1 MNKVTEEQ
9 FNLAVQSVISEV
21 QELFKAKN
29 GTYKSSSDP
38 MMNFTW
44 GGLVRHHDGDMTG
57 RYEALKDYVTK
68 HLALA
73 MNNDI
78 NCPKLEESTRDIA
91 VYFIIATAMAR
102 LNREN
107 KASKIVEP
115 CPERKST
122 DTCDKCE
129 HYISTIK
136 HDIFEISTNKGIL
149 TMPLRV
155 GECKIYHCHV
165 PEIGKAC
172 ENFKPKEATTN
183 D

>member
-21 QELFKAKN
+21 QDLLKTKN
-29 GTYKSSSDP
+29 DTYKSNSDP

-44 GGLVRHHDGDMTG
+44 GGLARHHDGDMTG

-91 VYFIIATAMAR
+91 TYFIIATAMVR
-102 LNREN
+102 LNRGERI
-107 KASKIVEP
+107 AKISADE
-115 CPERKST
+115 EQSF
-122 DTCDKCE
+122 
-129 HYISTIK
+129 SM
-136 HDIFEISTNKGIL
+136 L
-149 TMPLRV
+149 
-155 GECKIYHCHV
+155 
-165 PEIGKAC
+165 
-172 ENFKPKEATTN
+172 KPFVKK
-183 D
+183 